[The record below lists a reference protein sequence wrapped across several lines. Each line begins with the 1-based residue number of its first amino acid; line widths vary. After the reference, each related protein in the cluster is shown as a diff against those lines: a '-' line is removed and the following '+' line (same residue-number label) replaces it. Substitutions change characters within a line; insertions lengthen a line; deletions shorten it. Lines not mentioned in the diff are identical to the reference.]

1 MSLTSEKPYISSD
14 VPNIGININRP
25 MSWLGLEDWQNVYHY
40 HKELELIFVDKGTL
54 ICGINQNSFL
64 ARQGDIVI
72 FPSMTP
78 HYTFT
83 NELGSARSYIQ
94 FLESDFITV
103 ESPTDNFEMF
113 LRRSSEAYF
122 LFKAGTEE
130 NAAFKSC
137 MDGIFEEY
145 AGRRPYYESFICAA
159 IHRLMA
165 CSYRYGVFA
174 GGLNKAD
181 SAAIAKIAPSVKFM
195 EESFLKKITLEDVS
209 RASNLSPY
217 YFCRLFKKATGAGF
231 NDFLN
236 FLRVKKTE
244 ELLCETD
251 SSVAEIAAVSG
262 FSSAPYFNYVFKKF
276 KGLSPLQ
283 FRKSKHN

>member
-1 MSLTSEKPYISSD
+1 MLTSEKPYISMK
-14 VPNIGININRP
+14 VPKVGININRP

-40 HKELELIFVDKGTL
+40 HKELELIFVDKGSL
-54 ICGINQNSFL
+54 ICGINQNSFT
-64 ARQGDIVI
+64 AEQGDIII

-83 NELGSARSYIQ
+83 NELGSSRSYIQ
-94 FLESDFITV
+94 FLESDFLTAD
-103 ESPTDNFEMF
+103 SPTDSFEMF

-122 LFKAGTEE
+122 IFKVGTEE
-130 NAAFKSC
+130 NAAFKAC
-137 MDGIFEEY
+137 VDEIFSEY
-145 AGRRPYYESFICAA
+145 VGQRPYYESFIFSS

-165 CSYRYGVFA
+165 CFCRYGVFS
-174 GGLNKAD
+174 GSLNKSD
-181 SAAIAKIAPSVKFM
+181 SEAAAKIVPSVKFM
-195 EESFLKKITLEDVS
+195 EENFLKKITLEDVS

-236 FLRVKKTE
+236 FLRVKRTE

-251 SSVAEIAAVSG
+251 ASVAEIAASSG
-262 FSSAPYFNYVFKKF
+262 FSSAPYYNYVFKKL

-283 FRKSKHN
+283 FRRSKHN